1 MNTYLEQNVAS
12 EFSNMALVT
21 PDTKLCEVIVDEPS
35 VVPVINRFDIVLGV
49 GDRTIKSI
57 CKEKGIDT
65 SFFITILNAFIHE
78 SFFLENVTGA
88 FNAGDVVDYL
98 RKTNNSYL
106 RNQLPNIERHF
117 AALISRSDSNNNLP
131 LLFNFYREVKTEIE
145 RRIDSDNQWFDA
157 IISAEQSNSE
167 VSVAGNAVQAESDS
181 IEDKLSDLINMFVI
195 HLRGDY
201 DRNLCHAVLFAV
213 ISLEKDIRQNNRIRR
228 RILKPL
234 WGALVEKNRCNG

>member
-1 MNTYLEQNVAS
+1 
-12 EFSNMALVT
+12 MALVT

-131 LLFNFYREVKTEIE
+131 LLFNFYIEVKTEIE
-145 RRIDSDNQWFDA
+145 RRIDSDNQWFGA

-213 ISLEKDIRQNNRIRR
+213 ISLEKDIRQNNRIRNR
-228 RILKPL
+228 VLRPL
-234 WGALVEKNRCNG
+234 VDALNSRNS

>member
-1 MNTYLEQNVAS
+1 
-12 EFSNMALVT
+12 MALVT

-213 ISLEKDIRQNNRIRR
+213 ISLEKDICKNNRIRNR
-228 RILKPL
+228 VLRPL
-234 WGALVEKNRCNG
+234 VDALNSRNS

>member
-1 MNTYLEQNVAS
+1 
-12 EFSNMALVT
+12 MALVT

-213 ISLEKDIRQNNRIRR
+213 INLEKDIRQNNRIRNR
-228 RILKPL
+228 VLRPL
-234 WGALVEKNRCNG
+234 VDALN

>member
-1 MNTYLEQNVAS
+1 
-12 EFSNMALVT
+12 MALVT

-213 ISLEKDIRQNNRIRR
+213 ISLEKDIRQNNRIRNRVR
-228 RILKPL
+228 RPL
-234 WGALVEKNRCNG
+234 VDALNSRNS

>member
-1 MNTYLEQNVAS
+1 
-12 EFSNMALVT
+12 MALVT
-21 PDTKLCEVIVDEPS
+21 PDIKLCEVIVDEPS

-65 SFFITILNAFIHE
+65 SFFITILNAFINE

-213 ISLEKDIRQNNRIRR
+213 ISLEKDIRQNNRIRNR
-228 RILKPL
+228 VLRPL
-234 WGALVEKNRCNG
+234 VDALNSRNS

>member
-1 MNTYLEQNVAS
+1 
-12 EFSNMALVT
+12 MALVT

-167 VSVAGNAVQAESDS
+167 VSVACNAVQAESDS

-213 ISLEKDIRQNNRIRR
+213 ISLEKDICQNNRIRNR
-228 RILKPL
+228 VLRPL
-234 WGALVEKNRCNG
+234 VDALNSRNS

>member
-1 MNTYLEQNVAS
+1 
-12 EFSNMALVT
+12 MALVT

-117 AALISRSDSNNNLP
+117 AALISCSDSNNNLP

-213 ISLEKDIRQNNRIRR
+213 ISLEKDICQNNRIRNR
-228 RILKPL
+228 VLRPL
-234 WGALVEKNRCNG
+234 VDALNSRNS

>member
-1 MNTYLEQNVAS
+1 
-12 EFSNMALVT
+12 MALVT

-131 LLFNFYREVKTEIE
+131 LLFNCYREVKTEIE

-213 ISLEKDIRQNNRIRR
+213 ISLEKDIRQNNRIRNR
-228 RILKPL
+228 VLRPL
-234 WGALVEKNRCNG
+234 VDALNSRNS

>member
-1 MNTYLEQNVAS
+1 
-12 EFSNMALVT
+12 MALVT

-65 SFFITILNAFIHE
+65 SFFITILNAFINE

-131 LLFNFYREVKTEIE
+131 LLFNFYIEVKTEIE

-213 ISLEKDIRQNNRIRR
+213 ISLEKDIRQNNRIRNR
-228 RILKPL
+228 VLRPL
-234 WGALVEKNRCNG
+234 VDALNSRNS

>member
-1 MNTYLEQNVAS
+1 
-12 EFSNMALVT
+12 MALVT

-78 SFFLENVTGA
+78 SFFLENLTGA

-117 AALISRSDSNNNLP
+117 AALISRSNSNNNLP

-213 ISLEKDIRQNNRIRR
+213 ISLEKDIRQNNRIRNR
-228 RILKPL
+228 VLRPL
-234 WGALVEKNRCNG
+234 VDALNSRNS

>member
-1 MNTYLEQNVAS
+1 
-12 EFSNMALVT
+12 MALVT

-195 HLRGDY
+195 HLSGDY

-213 ISLEKDIRQNNRIRR
+213 ISLEKDIRQNNRIRNR
-228 RILKPL
+228 VLRPL
-234 WGALVEKNRCNG
+234 VDALNSRNS

>member
-1 MNTYLEQNVAS
+1 
-12 EFSNMALVT
+12 MALVT
-21 PDTKLCEVIVDEPS
+21 PDTKLCEVIVNEPS

-213 ISLEKDIRQNNRIRR
+213 ISLEKDIRQNNRIRNR
-228 RILKPL
+228 VLRPL
-234 WGALVEKNRCNG
+234 VDALNSRNS

>member
-1 MNTYLEQNVAS
+1 
-12 EFSNMALVT
+12 MALVT

-201 DRNLCHAVLFAV
+201 ERNLCHAVLFAV
-213 ISLEKDIRQNNRIRR
+213 ISLEKDIRQNNRIRNR
-228 RILKPL
+228 VLRPL
-234 WGALVEKNRCNG
+234 VDALNSRNS

>member
-1 MNTYLEQNVAS
+1 
-12 EFSNMALVT
+12 MALVT

-78 SFFLENVTGA
+78 SFFLENLTGA

-157 IISAEQSNSE
+157 IISAEQSDSE
-167 VSVAGNAVQAESDS
+167 VSVAGNAIQAESDS

-213 ISLEKDIRQNNRIRR
+213 ISLEKDICQNNRIRNR
-228 RILKPL
+228 VLRPL
-234 WGALVEKNRCNG
+234 VDALNSRNS

>member
-1 MNTYLEQNVAS
+1 
-12 EFSNMALVT
+12 MALVT

-65 SFFITILNAFIHE
+65 SFFITILNAFINE

-167 VSVAGNAVQAESDS
+167 VPVAGNAVQAESDS

-213 ISLEKDIRQNNRIRR
+213 ISLKKDICQNNRIRNR
-228 RILKPL
+228 VLRPL
-234 WGALVEKNRCNG
+234 VDALNSRNS

>member
-1 MNTYLEQNVAS
+1 
-12 EFSNMALVT
+12 MALVT

-145 RRIDSDNQWFDA
+145 RRIDSDNQWFDS

-213 ISLEKDIRQNNRIRR
+213 ISLEKDICQNNRIRNR
-228 RILKPL
+228 VLRPL
-234 WGALVEKNRCNG
+234 VDALNSRNS

>member
-1 MNTYLEQNVAS
+1 
-12 EFSNMALVT
+12 MALVT

-78 SFFLENVTGA
+78 SFFLENLTGA

-145 RRIDSDNQWFDA
+145 RHIDSDNQWFDA

-167 VSVAGNAVQAESDS
+167 VSVAGNAIQAESDS

-213 ISLEKDIRQNNRIRR
+213 ISLEKDICQNNRIRNR
-228 RILKPL
+228 VLRPL
-234 WGALVEKNRCNG
+234 VDALNSRNS

>member
-1 MNTYLEQNVAS
+1 
-12 EFSNMALVT
+12 MALVT

-131 LLFNFYREVKTEIE
+131 LLFNFYREVKTEIK

-213 ISLEKDIRQNNRIRR
+213 ISLEKDIRQNNRIRNR
-228 RILKPL
+228 VLRPL
-234 WGALVEKNRCNG
+234 VDALNSRNS

>member
-1 MNTYLEQNVAS
+1 
-12 EFSNMALVT
+12 MALVT

-117 AALISRSDSNNNLP
+117 AALISHSDSNNNLP

-213 ISLEKDIRQNNRIRR
+213 ISLEKDIRQNNRIRNR
-228 RILKPL
+228 VLRPL
-234 WGALVEKNRCNG
+234 VDALNSRNS

>member
-1 MNTYLEQNVAS
+1 
-12 EFSNMALVT
+12 MALVT

-65 SFFITILNAFIHE
+65 SFFITILNAFINE

-88 FNAGDVVDYL
+88 FKAGDVVDYL

-106 RNQLPNIERHF
+106 RNLLPNIERHF

-167 VSVAGNAVQAESDS
+167 VSVSGLLPQP
-181 IEDKLSDLINMFVI
+181 
-195 HLRGDY
+195 
-201 DRNLCHAVLFAV
+201 C
-213 ISLEKDIRQNNRIRR
+213 RR
-228 RILKPL
+228 
-234 WGALVEKNRCNG
+234 

>member
-1 MNTYLEQNVAS
+1 
-12 EFSNMALVT
+12 MALVT

-167 VSVAGNAVQAESDS
+167 VSVTGNAVQAESDS

-213 ISLEKDIRQNNRIRR
+213 ISLEKDIRQNNRIRNR
-228 RILKPL
+228 VLRPL
-234 WGALVEKNRCNG
+234 VDALNSRNS

>member
-1 MNTYLEQNVAS
+1 
-12 EFSNMALVT
+12 MALVT

-65 SFFITILNAFIHE
+65 SFFITILNAFINE

-213 ISLEKDIRQNNRIRR
+213 ISLEKDICQNNRVLR
-228 RILKPL
+228 PL
-234 WGALVEKNRCNG
+234 VDALNSRNS

>member
-1 MNTYLEQNVAS
+1 
-12 EFSNMALVT
+12 MALVT

-35 VVPVINRFDIVLGV
+35 VVPVINRFNIVLGV

-213 ISLEKDIRQNNRIRR
+213 ISLEKDICQNNRIRNR
-228 RILKPL
+228 VLRPL
-234 WGALVEKNRCNG
+234 VDALNSRNS

>member
-1 MNTYLEQNVAS
+1 
-12 EFSNMALVT
+12 MALVT

-117 AALISRSDSNNNLP
+117 ATLISRSDSNNNLP

-213 ISLEKDIRQNNRIRR
+213 ISLEKDIRQNNRIRNR
-228 RILKPL
+228 VLRPL
-234 WGALVEKNRCNG
+234 VDALNSRNS

>member
-1 MNTYLEQNVAS
+1 
-12 EFSNMALVT
+12 MALVT

-167 VSVAGNAVQAESDS
+167 VSVAGNAIQAESDS

-213 ISLEKDIRQNNRIRR
+213 ISLEKDILQNNRIRNR
-228 RILKPL
+228 VLRPL
-234 WGALVEKNRCNG
+234 VDALNSRNS

>member
-1 MNTYLEQNVAS
+1 
-12 EFSNMALVT
+12 MALVT

-213 ISLEKDIRQNNRIRR
+213 ISLEKDICQNNRIRNR
-228 RILKPL
+228 VLRPL
-234 WGALVEKNRCNG
+234 VDALNLRNS

>member
-1 MNTYLEQNVAS
+1 
-12 EFSNMALVT
+12 MALVT

-213 ISLEKDIRQNNRIRR
+213 ISLEKYIRQNNRIRNR
-228 RILKPL
+228 VLRPL
-234 WGALVEKNRCNG
+234 VDALNSRNS

>member
-1 MNTYLEQNVAS
+1 
-12 EFSNMALVT
+12 MALVT

-145 RRIDSDNQWFDA
+145 RRIDSDDQWFDA

-213 ISLEKDIRQNNRIRR
+213 ISLEKDIRQNNRIRNR
-228 RILKPL
+228 VLRPL
-234 WGALVEKNRCNG
+234 VDALNSRNS

>member
-1 MNTYLEQNVAS
+1 
-12 EFSNMALVT
+12 MALVT

-201 DRNLCHAVLFAV
+201 DRLSMRSTRETLNDVTL
-213 ISLEKDIRQNNRIRR
+213 
-228 RILKPL
+228 
-234 WGALVEKNRCNG
+234 

>member
-1 MNTYLEQNVAS
+1 
-12 EFSNMALVT
+12 MALVT

-65 SFFITILNAFIHE
+65 SFFITILNAVIHE

-213 ISLEKDIRQNNRIRR
+213 ISLEKDICQNNRIRNR
-228 RILKPL
+228 VLRPL
-234 WGALVEKNRCNG
+234 VDALNSRNS

>member
-1 MNTYLEQNVAS
+1 
-12 EFSNMALVT
+12 MALVT

-65 SFFITILNAFIHE
+65 SFFITILNVFIHE
-78 SFFLENVTGA
+78 SFFLENLTGA

-213 ISLEKDIRQNNRIRR
+213 ISLEKDICQNNRIRNR
-228 RILKPL
+228 VLRPL
-234 WGALVEKNRCNG
+234 VDALNSRNS

>member
-1 MNTYLEQNVAS
+1 
-12 EFSNMALVT
+12 MALVT

-201 DRNLCHAVLFAV
+201 DRNLCHAVLFVV
-213 ISLEKDIRQNNRIRR
+213 ISLEKDICQNNRIRNR
-228 RILKPL
+228 VLRPL
-234 WGALVEKNRCNG
+234 VDALNSRNS

>member
-1 MNTYLEQNVAS
+1 
-12 EFSNMALVT
+12 MALVT

-145 RRIDSDNQWFDA
+145 RRINSDNQWFDA

-167 VSVAGNAVQAESDS
+167 VSVAGNAIQAESDS

-213 ISLEKDIRQNNRIRR
+213 ISLEKDICQNNRIRNR
-228 RILKPL
+228 VLRPL
-234 WGALVEKNRCNG
+234 VDALNSRNS

>member
-1 MNTYLEQNVAS
+1 
-12 EFSNMALVT
+12 MALVT

-65 SFFITILNAFIHE
+65 SFFITILNAFINE

-98 RKTNNSYL
+98 RKTNNSYM

-167 VSVAGNAVQAESDS
+167 VSVAGNAAQAESDS

-213 ISLEKDIRQNNRIRR
+213 ISLEKDICQNNRIRNR
-228 RILKPL
+228 VLRPL
-234 WGALVEKNRCNG
+234 VDALNSRNS

>member
-1 MNTYLEQNVAS
+1 
-12 EFSNMALVT
+12 MALVT

-145 RRIDSDNQWFDA
+145 RRIDSDNKWFDA

-213 ISLEKDIRQNNRIRR
+213 ISLEKDIRQNNRIRNR
-228 RILKPL
+228 VLRPL
-234 WGALVEKNRCNG
+234 VDALNSRNS

>member
-1 MNTYLEQNVAS
+1 
-12 EFSNMALVT
+12 MALVT

-145 RRIDSDNQWFDA
+145 RRIDSDNQWFNA

-213 ISLEKDIRQNNRIRR
+213 ISLEKDICQNNRIRNR
-228 RILKPL
+228 VLRPL
-234 WGALVEKNRCNG
+234 VDALNSRNS

>member
-1 MNTYLEQNVAS
+1 
-12 EFSNMALVT
+12 MALVT
-21 PDTKLCEVIVDEPS
+21 PDTMLCEVIVDEPS

-65 SFFITILNAFIHE
+65 SFFITILNAFINE

-213 ISLEKDIRQNNRIRR
+213 ISLEKDIRQNNRIRNR
-228 RILKPL
+228 VLRPL
-234 WGALVEKNRCNG
+234 VDALNSRNS

>member
-1 MNTYLEQNVAS
+1 
-12 EFSNMALVT
+12 MALVT

-167 VSVAGNAVQAESDS
+167 VSVAGNAIQAESDL

-213 ISLEKDIRQNNRIRR
+213 ISLEKDICQNNRIRNR
-228 RILKPL
+228 VLRPL
-234 WGALVEKNRCNG
+234 VDALNSRNS

>member
-1 MNTYLEQNVAS
+1 
-12 EFSNMALVT
+12 MALVT

-131 LLFNFYREVKTEIE
+131 LLFNFYKEVKTEIE

-157 IISAEQSNSE
+157 IISAEQSDSE

-213 ISLEKDIRQNNRIRR
+213 ISLEKDICQNNRIRNR
-228 RILKPL
+228 VLRPL
-234 WGALVEKNRCNG
+234 VDALNSRNS